1 MSDFSSFR
9 LTRKRTLIALAAAGL
24 LALAGVA
31 YAYFTSTGSGTG
43 AATVGS
49 TQAVVLHGTTA
60 TTLFPGTS
68 STVTFTVDNP
78 SAGTQRIGTI
88 HLASVTTDAAHTPGC
103 VTTDFT
109 MPDVVLNQSFPS
121 GNGQSVT
128 ATGTL
133 TMANTGVSQDACQGA
148 PLTLNL
154 TSN

>member
-1 MSDFSSFR
+1 MSGFSSFR
-9 LTRKRTLIALAAAGL
+9 LTRKRALVALGAAGL
-24 LALAGVA
+24 LALAGIA

-43 AATVGS
+43 TATVG
-49 TQAVVLHGTTA
+49 TAQAVTLHGTAA

-78 SAGTQRIGTI
+78 SAGTQRVGTI

-109 MPDVVLNQSFPS
+109 MPDVGVNQSFPNGS
-121 GNGQSVT
+121 GQTVT
-128 ATGTL
+128 ASGTL
-133 TMANTGVSQDACQGA
+133 TMANTGVQDACQGA